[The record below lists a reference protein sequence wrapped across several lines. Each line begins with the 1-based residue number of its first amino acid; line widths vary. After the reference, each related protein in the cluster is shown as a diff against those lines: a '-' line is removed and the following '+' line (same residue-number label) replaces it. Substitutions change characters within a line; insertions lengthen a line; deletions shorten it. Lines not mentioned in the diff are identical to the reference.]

1 MHGFWLAWF
10 NLARLCM
17 GLSVCVCR
25 ASSRACSRQV
35 VGSGSLTTQ
44 HPHNTT
50 PQTNTKAGVGRL
62 TTQHNTP
69 KQESDVYTET
79 GEVVSEHPHPHNT
92 TQHNTTNHKQ
102 RRSPMSPTPTQHKK
116 PRSRTSHKKHTH
128 TPPKQ
133 ESDVFAEIGEV
144 VSGKKKGREGDE
156 LILVDLTGTGAQVC
170 FFFEYVV
177 YFVYIFGLWGG
188 RARRYVYNCCRVRWS

>member
-92 TQHNTTNHKQ
+92 TQHHKPQTT
-102 RRSPMSPTPTQHKK
+102 
-116 PRSRTSHKKHTH
+116 
-128 TPPKQ
+128 Q
-133 ESDVFAEIGEV
+133 ESDVTHTHTTQKTQESD
-144 VSGKKKGREGDE
+144 VSQKTHTHTTKAGVGRFRRDRGGGLREEEGPGGGRAHPRGPDGHGR
-156 LILVDLTGTGAQVC
+156 TGMFFFRICCIFCIYIWIVGRTGAQVC
-170 FFFEYVV
+170 
-177 YFVYIFGLWGG
+177 I
-188 RARRYVYNCCRVRWS
+188 